1 MSRMTK
7 FLKQTCK
14 FEEASRDASGQ
25 PIMNKYG
32 EPSYKF
38 PRTLKCRREGHT
50 KDVLTTN
57 GAVIRSETIYYTD
70 ETQLIRTDDKLDG
83 KVVVAVSEYTN
94 EHGKVEGYESH
105 A

>member
-7 FLKQTCK
+7 FLKQICL
-14 FEEASRDASGQ
+14 FEEAERGSSGQ

-32 EPSYKF
+32 EPSYKS
-38 PRTLKCRREGHT
+38 PVTLKCRRERST

-70 ETQLIRTDDKLDG
+70 ELQLIRADDKLDG
-83 KVVVAVSEYTN
+83 KVVIAVSEYTN

>member
-14 FEEASRDASGQ
+14 FEEASRDASGK

-32 EPSYKF
+32 EPSYKS
-38 PRTLKCRREGHT
+38 PLTLKGRREGHT

>member
-7 FLKQTCK
+7 FLKQTCI
-14 FEEASRDASGQ
+14 FEEAQRDAQ
-25 PIMNKYG
+25 DKPVMNKYG
-32 EPSYKF
+32 EPSYG
-38 PRTLKCRREGHT
+38 PSRTLRCRRERST

-57 GAVIRSETIYYTD
+57 GAVLRSETIYYTD
-70 ETQLIRTDDKLDG
+70 EGQRIRTGDKLDG
-83 KVVVAVSEYTN
+83 SVVIAVSEYTN

>member
-32 EPSYKF
+32 EPSYKS
-38 PRTLKCRREGHT
+38 PLTLKCRREGHT

-70 ETQLIRTDDKLDG
+70 ETQLIRTGDRLDG

>member
-7 FLKQTCK
+7 FLKQTCT
-14 FEEASRDASGQ
+14 FEEAQRDAQ
-25 PIMNKYG
+25 DKPVMNKYG
-32 EPSYKF
+32 EPSYG
-38 PRTLKCRREGHT
+38 PSRTLRCRRERST

-57 GAVIRSETIYYTD
+57 GAVLRSETIYYTD
-70 ETQLIRTDDKLDG
+70 EAQRIRTGDKLDG
-83 KVVVAVSEYTN
+83 SVVIAVSEYTN